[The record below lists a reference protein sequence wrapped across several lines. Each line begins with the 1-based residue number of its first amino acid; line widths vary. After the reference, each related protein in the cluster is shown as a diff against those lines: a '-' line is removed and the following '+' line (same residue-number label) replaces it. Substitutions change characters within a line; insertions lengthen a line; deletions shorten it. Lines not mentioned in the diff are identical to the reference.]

1 MPSPRPLH
9 SALVAGLVLAAAVL
23 LACGSDDEGGGE
35 AEGPEVGV
43 SVELEPVR
51 GEVSVRESGEG
62 FEQLDDVAV
71 LPVGSE
77 VDASDGVV
85 RLTSARTDGD
95 TQEGEFSEG
104 RFEIAQEEGS
114 DTVTLKLTGGDF
126 SECDTPK
133 ARRDRSTVGGPRI
146 RSLFAEGEG
155 DFRTEGQFA
164 SASTR
169 GTTWETVDACF
180 GTLTDVADGEV
191 VVSDKIRG
199 REIPV
204 SAGEDLWIAER
215 P

>member
-1 MPSPRPLH
+1 MRPPSPR
-9 SALVAGLVLAAAVL
+9 LVAAAGLLFAAVVLAA
-23 LACGSDDEGGGE
+23 CGGDDEAGE
-35 AEGPEVGV
+35 PAGPEVGV

-51 GEVSVRESGEG
+51 GDVLVRESGED

-77 VDASDGVV
+77 VDATKGVV

-104 RFEIAQEEGS
+104 RFEIVQEEGS

-126 SECDTPK
+126 SKCDTPE
-133 ARRDRSTVGGPRI
+133 ARRDRSTVGGPEI

-164 SASTR
+164 TASTR

-204 SAGEDLWIAER
+204 RAGDDLWIAQR
-215 P
+215 S